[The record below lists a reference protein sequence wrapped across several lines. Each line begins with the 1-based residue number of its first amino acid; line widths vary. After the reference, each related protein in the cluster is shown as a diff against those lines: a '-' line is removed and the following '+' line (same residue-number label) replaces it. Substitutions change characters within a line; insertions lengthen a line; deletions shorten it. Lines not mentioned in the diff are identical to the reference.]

1 MSETKNIEQ
10 RQRSGSFNSSDKLTC
25 LLYLLMRDHLPAGI
39 VEELVRS
46 VEDEKVNQFTNGWL
60 ALYAQDLK
68 NRLK

>member
-25 LLYLLMRDHLPAGI
+25 LIYLLMRDHLPAGI

-46 VEDEKVNQFTNGWL
+46 VEDGKVNQFTNGWL